1 LGLSDFAVTT
11 ENLRKV
17 FSIRKGK
24 GVLRAATDV
33 VAVDDI
39 SLEIPTGQA
48 IAFIGPNGAG
58 KSTTIKMLTGILR
71 PTKGS
76 ATVLGLTPWSQ
87 RSKLTRQ
94 IGAVFGQRSQL
105 WYHLPPRDTFE
116 LLQRIYEIP
125 RADYLSRKKML
136 IERFGIDSFLDTQ
149 VRKLSLGQRMRA
161 EIAASLLHHPK
172 ILFLDEPTI
181 GLDVMARQELRD
193 LISEWNQQEGI
204 TIFLTSHDAGDIES
218 VARRVVVVNHGRIVL
233 DDKVSSMRRQYL
245 SSKVLS
251 VKFHDQPA
259 PFVLAGVTVLKA
271 SPHTL
276 KLEVDTTKVSIQI
289 VMNEVLKAGD
299 VADITIE
306 DPPLEE
312 VIAHIYSQ
320 PSNEQESPKPESPKE
335 APTKEEP
342 PNK

>member
-1 LGLSDFAVTT
+1 MSDFAVIT

-24 GVLRAATDV
+24 GLIRAATDV

-39 SLEIPTGQA
+39 SLEIPCGQA

-71 PTKGS
+71 PTAGGAK
-76 ATVLGLTPWSQ
+76 VLGLTPWTQ
-87 RSKLTRQ
+87 RNKLTRQ

-116 LLQRIYEIP
+116 LLARIYEIP

-136 IERFGIDSFLDTQ
+136 IERFGIESFLDTQ

-218 VARRVVVVNHGRIVL
+218 VARRVVVVNHGRVVL

-259 PFVLAGVTVLKA
+259 TFVVAGVTILKA
-271 SPHTL
+271 SHHAL
-276 KLEVDTTKVSIQI
+276 KLEVDTTLVSIQT
-289 VMNEVLKAGD
+289 VMNEVLRAGD

-312 VIAHIYSQ
+312 VIAHIYSRA
-320 PSNEQESPKPESPKE
+320 K
-335 APTKEEP
+335 T
-342 PNK
+342 